1 MMPADHISTAAIC
14 AVGDYEC
21 NVIDPGRRGY
31 YRDAFGFIQVH
42 PHRDA
47 YRVTDASGAYVS
59 AIGMV
64 VS

>member
-1 MMPADHISTAAIC
+1 MMPADHVATAAIS
-14 AVGDYEC
+14 AVGDYEY

-31 YRDAFGFIQVH
+31 YSDAFGFIQVH
-42 PHRDA
+42 PHRGV
-47 YRVTDASGAYVS
+47 YRVTDASGAYMS